1 MAFSAK
7 ITSEEEGITTML
19 SSFFRFKNNQMQ
31 ESPIPLD
38 RQIIVISA
46 DSLLQLLKDFFLP
59 LIENSQKG
67 QSQDPDELI
76 GTAEACKILG
86 CCPKTM
92 QSYRNRKL
100 FNVVMRGPKKALY
113 YRSEILAF
121 REANTRKS
129 NYKLK

>member
-1 MAFSAK
+1 
-7 ITSEEEGITTML
+7 ML
-19 SSFFRFKNNQMQ
+19 NQMQ
-31 ESPIPLD
+31 DQAIPLD

-59 LIENSQKG
+59 LIENNQK
-67 QSQDPDELI
+67 QAKEDPDELI

-92 QSYRNRKL
+92 QGYRDRKL

-129 NYKLK
+129 NYKSH

>member
-1 MAFSAK
+1 
-7 ITSEEEGITTML
+7 ML
-19 SSFFRFKNNQMQ
+19 NQMQ
-31 ESPIPLD
+31 DQAIPLD

-59 LIENSQKG
+59 LIENNQK
-67 QSQDPDELI
+67 QAKEDPDELI
-76 GTAEACKILG
+76 GTAEACTILG

-92 QSYRNRKL
+92 QSYRDRRL

-129 NYKLK
+129 NYKSH

>member
-1 MAFSAK
+1 M
-7 ITSEEEGITTML
+7 
-19 SSFFRFKNNQMQ
+19 NNQIQ
-31 ESPIPLD
+31 ENPIPLE

-59 LIENSQKG
+59 LIENSQKE
-67 QSQDPDELI
+67 QSQDPNELT

-100 FNVVMRGPKKALY
+100 FNVVMRDPKKALY
-113 YRSEILAF
+113 YRSEVLAF

>member
-1 MAFSAK
+1 MP
-7 ITSEEEGITTML
+7 
-19 SSFFRFKNNQMQ
+19 SSFCFIINQMQ
-31 ESPIPLD
+31 ENQIPLD

-46 DSLLQLLKDFFLP
+46 DNLLQLLKDFFLP
-59 LIENSQKG
+59 LIKNYQKEP
-67 QSQDPDELI
+67 DKEPDELI

-92 QSYRNRKL
+92 QSYRDRKL

-121 REANTRKS
+121 REANTRKTNNKS
-129 NYKLK
+129 H

>member
-1 MAFSAK
+1 
-7 ITSEEEGITTML
+7 
-19 SSFFRFKNNQMQ
+19 MQ

-46 DSLLQLLKDFFLP
+46 DNLLQLLNDFFLP
-59 LIENSQKG
+59 LIENDPKG
-67 QSQDPDELI
+67 PARDPDELI
-76 GTAEACKILG
+76 GTTEACKILG

-92 QSYRNRKL
+92 QSYRDRKL

>member
-1 MAFSAK
+1 MP
-7 ITSEEEGITTML
+7 
-19 SSFFRFKNNQMQ
+19 SSFRFIILKMQ
-31 ESPIPLD
+31 DSPIPLD

-46 DSLLQLLKDFFLP
+46 DNLIQLLKDFFLP
-59 LIENSQKG
+59 LIENNQKG
-67 QSQDPDELI
+67 QSQDPDKLI

-92 QSYRNRKL
+92 QSYRDRKL
-100 FNVVMRGPKKALY
+100 LNVVMRGPKKALY

-129 NYKLK
+129 NYKSQ

>member
-19 SSFFRFKNNQMQ
+19 SSFFRFMNNQIQ
-31 ESPIPLD
+31 ENPIPLD
-38 RQIIVISA
+38 RQIVVISA

-67 QSQDPDELI
+67 QSQDPNELI

-113 YRSEILAF
+113 YRSEVLAF